1 MMTDTLNTEIRA
13 HGVRVLQACHSLVRG
28 IKRQNKPSVHGNKLW
43 ASSWVLIDYIKRQ
56 GLKKD
61 ARVMEVGCG
70 WGLAGIYCAKKHGAL
85 VTSVD
90 VDPEV
95 FPYLQLH
102 ADINRVKVTPMK
114 RSFNGLTGA
123 HLKDVDILIGADICF
138 WDSMVGPLK
147 GLVRRALRE
156 RVGLVLIADPGRTTF
171 EDVGDYFIK
180 KWGGR
185 KFDWTAQ
192 RPRRIQGRILEVH
205 PD

>member
-13 HGVRVLQACHSLVRG
+13 HGVRVLQACHSLVRRL
-28 IKRQNKPSVHGNKLW
+28 KRQNTPAVHGNKLW
-43 ASSWVLIDYIKRQ
+43 ASSWLLIDYIKHQ

-61 ARVMEVGCG
+61 TRVMEVGCG

-90 VDPEV
+90 IDPEV

-114 RSFNGLTGA
+114 RSFNGLTRE
-123 HLKDVDILIGADICF
+123 HLKDVDIMIGADICF
-138 WDSMVGPLK
+138 WDSMVAPLK

-156 RVGLVLIADPGRTTF
+156 RVGQVLIADPGRTSF

-185 KFDWTAQ
+185 IFDWTAQ
-192 RPRRIQGRILEVH
+192 RPRRIQGRILEIH